1 MASDTFTA
9 DDFVDRYMN
18 LQAGSSEWPTSVSLN
33 KYMIGADYSSPK
45 AQARAAVR
53 TAALKKHLGPKDS
66 AFARANCGK
75 VSPDDCEHILTLA
88 VDSGTVQPENI
99 QVWADRNLGVDCT
112 GFVVAFYD
120 ALGIM
125 DIERYSGGASCFTFI
140 NKAKHNHRPPGES
153 PLIWELDDVQP
164 SDMILWMNDAQVETR
179 SPGHIALIYD
189 VDCQQGI
196 LYTAES
202 NGADDGEGHYG
213 PKISE
218 RIWNGRNKDRGPHY
232 LQLGKSDKVI
242 IVRPPPMFG

>member
-1 MASDTFTA
+1 MATDDFTA
-9 DDFVDRYMN
+9 DGFVDRYMN
-18 LQAGSSEWPTSVSLN
+18 LEIGSSEWPTRVSLN
-33 KYMIGADYSSPK
+33 KYMTGADYTSPK

-53 TAALKKHLGPKDS
+53 SAAIRKQLGPKDS

-88 VDSGTVQPENI
+88 VDSGVVKPENI
-99 QVWADRNLGVDCT
+99 QSWADRNLGVDCT
-112 GFVVAFYD
+112 GFAVAFYD
-120 ALGIM
+120 VLGLI
-125 DIERYSGGASCFTFI
+125 DIEKYSGGASCFTFV

-153 PLIWELDDVQP
+153 PLIWELADVQA

-179 SPGHIALIYD
+179 SPGHIAIIYY
-189 VDCQQGI
+189 VDYQQGI
-196 LYTAES
+196 LSTAES
-202 NGADDGEGHYG
+202 NGSDDGKGHYG

-218 RIWNGRNKDRGPHY
+218 RIWNGRNPGSGPHS